1 MTDILRG
8 LHDDLPARC
17 YHRSMGISKSN
28 LDLIHR
34 SPALFDLARQS
45 PRPSTPAQ
53 ALGTAVHLLVLE
65 PGRALTDV
73 VPDAFGASR
82 SKDALA
88 WRAEQAAAGRVVLAQ
103 GEDTDPWSP
112 SPWRAAW
119 RARDAVMAHPMA
131 AALLGTGRA
140 EVSGYWTDPDFGV
153 ACRMRVDWLDEAHQV
168 VVDLKTTRDAGAD
181 AFARSAV
188 EYRYHVQAAFYWDGL
203 VACGWVPQAFV
214 FVCVETAPPYGVA
227 LYSVRPEDLELGRAV
242 YRRDLATYAECLR
255 SGEWPGYPEEI
266 RELELPAWARVVK
279 AR

>member
-1 MTDILRG
+1 MTDILHG
-8 LHDDLPARC
+8 LHDDIPAAR
-17 YHRSMGISKSN
+17 YHRGMGISKSG

-34 SPALFDLARQS
+34 SPALYRLTQQS

-53 ALGTAVHLLVLE
+53 ALGTAVHMMVLE
-65 PGRALTDV
+65 PGRVRDGIV
-73 VPDAFGASR
+73 GDPYGASR
-82 SKDALA
+82 SKEAIA
-88 WRAEQAAAGRVVLAQ
+88 WRAEQAAAGRLTLGM

-112 SPWRAAW
+112 TPWTAAW
-119 RARDAVMAHPMA
+119 AVADAVRAHPMA
-131 AALLGTGRA
+131 RALLGTGRA

-153 ACRMRVDWLDEAHQV
+153 LCRLRADWLDEAHQV
-168 VVDLKTTRDAGAD
+168 VVDLKTTRDAGMD
-181 AFARSAV
+181 SFSRSAV

-227 LYSVRPEDLELGRAV
+227 LYSVKPEDLDLGRAV

-266 RELELPAWARVVK
+266 RELELPGWARVV
-279 AR
+279 RVR

>member
-1 MTDILRG
+1 MTDILHG
-8 LHDDLPARC
+8 LHDDIPAAR
-17 YHRSMGISKSN
+17 YHRGMGISKSG

-34 SPALFDLARQS
+34 SPALYRLTQQS

-53 ALGTAVHLLVLE
+53 ALGTAVHMMVLE
-65 PGRALTDV
+65 PGRVRDGIV
-73 VPDAFGASR
+73 GDPYGASR
-82 SKDALA
+82 SKEAIA
-88 WRAEQAAAGRVVLAQ
+88 WRAEQAAAGRLTLGM

-112 SPWRAAW
+112 TPWTAAW
-119 RARDAVMAHPMA
+119 AATDAVRAHPMA
-131 AALLGTGRA
+131 RALLGTGRA

-153 ACRMRVDWLDEAHQV
+153 LCRLRADWLDEAHQV
-168 VVDLKTTRDAGAD
+168 VVDLKTTRDAGMD
-181 AFARSAV
+181 SFSRSAV

-227 LYSVRPEDLELGRAV
+227 LYSVKPEDLDLGRAV

-266 RELELPAWARVVK
+266 RELELPGWARVV
-279 AR
+279 RVR

>member
-1 MTDILRG
+1 MTDILHG
-8 LHDDLPARC
+8 LHDDIPAAR
-17 YHRSMGISKSN
+17 YHRGMGISKSG

-34 SPALFDLARQS
+34 SPALYRLTQQS

-53 ALGTAVHLLVLE
+53 ALGTAVHMMVLE
-65 PGRALTDV
+65 PGRVRDGIV
-73 VPDAFGASR
+73 GDPYGASR
-82 SKDALA
+82 SKEAIA
-88 WRAEQAAAGRVVLAQ
+88 WRAEQAAAGRLTLGM

-112 SPWRAAW
+112 TPWTAAW
-119 RARDAVMAHPMA
+119 AAADAVRAHPMA
-131 AALLGTGRA
+131 RALLGTGRA

-153 ACRMRVDWLDEAHQV
+153 LCRLRADWLDEAHQV
-168 VVDLKTTRDAGAD
+168 VVDLKTTRDAGMD
-181 AFARSAV
+181 SFSRSAV

-227 LYSVRPEDLELGRAV
+227 LYSVKPEDLDLGRAV

-266 RELELPAWARVVK
+266 RELELPGWARVV
-279 AR
+279 RVR